1 MSEQNRLLDKLDSL
15 KQKYTDMEAKYDTM
29 RHQLSKSE
37 RSNAV
42 MATILH
48 QRSQSSGTDMMTDGT
63 EENERYEELLQ
74 YFQFM
79 SQEWGHPDYEEL
91 QTISGDAEEDLF

>member
-1 MSEQNRLLDKLDSL
+1 
-15 KQKYTDMEAKYDTM
+15 
-29 RHQLSKSE
+29 
-37 RSNAV
+37 
-42 MATILH
+42 
-48 QRSQSSGTDMMTDGT
+48 MMTDGT